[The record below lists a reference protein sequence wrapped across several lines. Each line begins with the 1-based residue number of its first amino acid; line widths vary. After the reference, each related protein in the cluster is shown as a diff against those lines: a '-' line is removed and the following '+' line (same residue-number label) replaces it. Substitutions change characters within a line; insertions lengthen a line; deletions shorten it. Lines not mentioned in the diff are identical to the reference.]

1 MLIFRDLD
9 QLPPNLGCTVVSIG
23 NFDGV
28 HRAHQHVLRENIRR
42 ARELWAKSLV
52 VTFDP
57 HPVRILR
64 PDVPKRLI
72 TPLPIKLRL
81 LEQLGFD
88 AVLVLTFN
96 RDLSLMT
103 PRQFAQDILL
113 KRLCVK
119 EIHEGSN
126 FHFGHH
132 QEGNV
137 EKLAELGRELG
148 FHVHIYPQ
156 QYYRGEHTSSSRI
169 RQLVEEGKVSR
180 ARALLARP
188 FSILSTPG
196 RGRGYGHRYT
206 VPTINLSRYDELVP
220 AHGVYITTTRV
231 YTKGTT
237 STLTPAPTTSDS
249 VILSEGGPRPSSPG
263 REPRVEGSMHL
274 GMPDSGQQTADNALP
289 GEVFESVTNVGLRP
303 TFENESFAIET
314 HLLNFHPISLQPDT
328 EVEISFLKRLRPEIK
343 FPSVDDLR
351 AQIAKDVHKARRYF
365 HLCQVID

>member
-1 MLIFRDLD
+1 MLIFRDLG
-9 QLPPNLGCTVVSIG
+9 QLPPDFGPTVVSIG

-42 ARELWAKSLV
+42 ARELGARSLV

-96 RDLSLMT
+96 RDLSLMA
-103 PRQFAQDILL
+103 PRQFATDILL
-113 KRLCVK
+113 KRLHVK

-137 EKLAELGRELG
+137 EKLAEFGRELG
-148 FHVHIYPQ
+148 FHVNIYPQ
-156 QYYRGEHTSSSRI
+156 RYYRGEHVSSSRV
-169 RQLVEEGKVSR
+169 RALVEEGKVSR

-231 YTKGTT
+231 ANRT
-237 STLTPAPTTSDS
+237 SAGIEDET
-249 VILSEGGPRPSSPG
+249 
-263 REPRVEGSMHL
+263 
-274 GMPDSGQQTADNALP
+274 
-289 GEVFESVTNVGLRP
+289 FESVTNVGLRP

-314 HLLNFHPISLQPDT
+314 HLLNFHPITLQPDT
-328 EVEISFLKRLRPEIK
+328 EVEIAFLKRLRPEIK
-343 FPSVDDLR
+343 FPTVDDLR
-351 AQIAKDVHKARRYF
+351 AQIAKDVHKSRRYF
-365 HLCQVID
+365 HLCKVVTRG

>member
-1 MLIFRDLD
+1 MLIFRDLG
-9 QLPPNLGCTVVSIG
+9 QLPPDFGPTVVSIG

-28 HRAHQHVLRENIRR
+28 HRAHQDVLRENIRR
-42 ARELWAKSLV
+42 VGELGARSLV

-64 PDVPKRLI
+64 PDRPKRLI
-72 TPLPIKLRL
+72 TPLAIKLRL

-96 RDLSLMT
+96 RDLSLMA
-103 PRQFAQDILL
+103 PRQFATEILL
-113 KRLCVK
+113 NRLHVK

-126 FHFGHH
+126 FHFGRH

-137 EKLAELGRELG
+137 EKLAEFGRELG
-148 FHVHIYPQ
+148 FKVNIYPQ
-156 QYYRGEHTSSSRI
+156 RYYRGEHVSSSRI
-169 RQLVEEGKVSR
+169 RALVEEGKVSR

-206 VPTINLSRYDELVP
+206 VPTINLSRYDELIP

-231 YTKGTT
+231 ANCT
-237 STLTPAPTTSDS
+237 SAGIEDE
-249 VILSEGGPRPSSPG
+249 I
-263 REPRVEGSMHL
+263 
-274 GMPDSGQQTADNALP
+274 
-289 GEVFESVTNVGLRP
+289 FESVTNVGLRP

-328 EVEISFLKRLRPEIK
+328 EVEIAFLKRLRPEIK

-351 AQIAKDVHKARRYF
+351 VQIAKDVHRSRRYF
-365 HLCQVID
+365 HLCKVLKRQ